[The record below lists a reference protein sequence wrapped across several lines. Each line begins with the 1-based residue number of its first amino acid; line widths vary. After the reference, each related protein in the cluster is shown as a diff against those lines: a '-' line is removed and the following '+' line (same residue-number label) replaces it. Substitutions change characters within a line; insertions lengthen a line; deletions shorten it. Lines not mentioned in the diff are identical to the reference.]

1 MTQVE
6 RTQIAGSLAV
16 ITLCGVVAACA
27 IVLVRTLDRT
37 LAQANVALATVN
49 RSCAPGPCGTLA
61 AFTKAVTKGGDAI
74 ATSQIQERQ
83 ITPHVIA
90 AMDSLRTIAPHVD
103 QTVDALGATSDAAT
117 VSLRS
122 ISEEI
127 APVLKS
133 ANEATQDLDASA
145 KGLQPDE
152 VAMQRSM
159 EDFDSLLR
167 SPAIPATLEETQRV
181 VGNLDATTTDFQEK
195 FHAFLFPA
203 PCRTFGCKVRRSWPM
218 IHGALEMVEPLYWGQ
233 QLFENRVP

>member
-1 MTQVE
+1 MTHVE

-27 IVLVRTLDRT
+27 MVLVRTLDRT
-37 LAQANVALATVN
+37 LAQANVALETVN

-74 ATSQIQERQ
+74 ATSQIQEQQ
-83 ITPHVIA
+83 ITPQVIA
-90 AMDSLRTIAPHVD
+90 AMESLRTIAPHVN
-103 QTVDALGATSDAAT
+103 QTVDALGATSDAAAA
-117 VSLRS
+117 SLRS
-122 ISEEI
+122 ITEGI

-133 ANEATQDLDASA
+133 ADAATQDLDASA

-152 VAMQRSM
+152 AVMQRSLQ
-159 EDFDSLLR
+159 DFDSLLE
-167 SPAIPATLEETQRV
+167 SPEIPAALEETQQV
-181 VGNLDATTTDFQEK
+181 THNLDATTTDFQHK
-195 FHAFLFPA
+195 FHAFLFPS

-218 IHGALEMVEPLYWGQ
+218 IHGALEMVEPLYLGQ